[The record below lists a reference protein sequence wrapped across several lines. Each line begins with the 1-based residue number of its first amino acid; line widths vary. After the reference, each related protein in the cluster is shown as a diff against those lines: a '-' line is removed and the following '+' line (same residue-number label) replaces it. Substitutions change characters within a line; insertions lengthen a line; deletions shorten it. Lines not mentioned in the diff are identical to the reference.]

1 MFTLKACLWAAVAT
15 AMPLIELSTRE
26 VARMDELE
34 RNKPVASKSLSTLVK
49 DEN

>member
-34 RNKPVASKSLSTLVK
+34 RNKPVASKSLATLVE